1 MTRRRTTGAVTPVRA
16 RRTTT
21 LLAAALLPLA
31 LSACGAALDPQT
43 YRERTTQ
50 DATNTQVGALALR
63 NVAIEPP
70 AAGQAELA
78 VGADALATLA
88 VVSTSTEKDTLVSV
102 SSAAASATELVD
114 GTGHAVPSV
123 EIPANGTAGS
133 GDFGVVLRGLTK
145 ALRPGMYVDLTFTF
159 QNNGRATLHVPVA
172 VYDNPVPRE
181 SFRPKT
187 TEGE

>member
-1 MTRRRTTGAVTPVRA
+1 MRA

-31 LSACGAALDPQT
+31 VSACGSNLDPQT

-50 DATNTQVGALALR
+50 DATNTEVGALALR

-70 AAGQAELA
+70 ASGRAELA
-78 VGADALATLA
+78 AGSDALVTLA
-88 VVSTSTEKDTLVSV
+88 VVSTAAEKDTLVSV
-102 SSAAASATELVD
+102 ASPAAAATELVD
-114 GTGHAVPSV
+114 GSGHAVASV
-123 EIPANGTAGS
+123 EVPANGTAGF
-133 GDFGVVLRGLTK
+133 GDFGIVLRGLTK
-145 ALRPGMYVDLTFTF
+145 PLRPGMYVDVTVTF

-172 VYDNPVPRE
+172 VYDTPVPRA
-181 SFRPKT
+181 SFQPKT